1 MACAEPFVLT
11 AKKEIVMR
19 YLLGFALALSG
30 SAFAQQ
36 PPPKLEPLP
45 EPPPPPPG
53 VIDES
58 LEPQITI
65 IQRGT
70 DKIEEYRV
78 SGKLYMV
85 KVTPAHGNPYYLVD
99 QRGDGSFA
107 RLDHLDSGVR
117 VPQWVIGTF

>member
-1 MACAEPFVLT
+1 MRHLVAIGMLT
-11 AKKEIVMR
+11 TA
-19 YLLGFALALSG
+19 GWS
-30 SAFAQQ
+30 FAQQ

-65 IQRGT
+65 IQRGS
-70 DKIEEYRV
+70 DKLEEYRV
-78 SGKLYMV
+78 AGRLYMV
-85 KVTPAHGNPYYLVD
+85 KVTPAHGKPYYLID
-99 QRGDGSFA
+99 ERGDGRFA

-117 VPQWVIGTF
+117 VPQWVIGNF

>member
-1 MACAEPFVLT
+1 MEVAEGDR
-11 AKKEIVMR
+11 KKRMR
-19 YLLGFALALSG
+19 YLIGFAWLLST

-36 PPPKLEPLP
+36 PPPRLEPLP

-65 IQRGT
+65 IQRGG

-85 KVTPAHGNPYYLVD
+85 KVTPARGKPYYLVD
-99 QRGDGSFA
+99 ERGDGRFT